1 MLQRVLWFIALW
13 AMGVGVVGAVAY
25 AIRAVIL

>member
-1 MLQRVLWFIALW
+1 MLKRVLWFIALW